1 MDFRVKK
8 KIQQEKIYDRNWLD
22 RVKFSLEKT
31 CPSEYDQECEFR
43 KWIGLMLTL
52 QYLF

>member
-22 RVKFSLEKT
+22 CEKFSLEKT
-31 CPSEYDQECEFR
+31 CPIENDQECEFK

-52 QYLF
+52 